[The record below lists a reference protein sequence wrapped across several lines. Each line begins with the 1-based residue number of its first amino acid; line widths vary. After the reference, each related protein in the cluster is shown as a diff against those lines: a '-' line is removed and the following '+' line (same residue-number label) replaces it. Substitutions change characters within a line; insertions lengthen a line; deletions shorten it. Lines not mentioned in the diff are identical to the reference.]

1 VVSVILANITGQS
14 EEFAQLV
21 QPAPESV
28 QGDPTARKYVVNS
41 TSLGYAVVVITN
53 IDAGSTGQGRED
65 DYRMPYQ
72 IKTVWE

>member
-1 VVSVILANITGQS
+1 M
-14 EEFAQLV
+14 
-21 QPAPESV
+21 QPSPQTV
-28 QGDPTARKYVVNS
+28 QGEPIARKYVVNS

-72 IKTVWE
+72 IKAVWE